1 MAATVLEALKSIT
14 AYPVPLRTLVETA
27 ERRGLSLSDEATQE
41 TLKGKAFNLSK
52 ADTRLWL
59 SLAPNVTQGGQSY
72 SFTDEQRT
80 EFKNRAY
87 KLFNEFEDEAV
98 KPKLIYGYKGSRL

>member
-41 TLKGKAFNLSK
+41 TLKSKAFNLSK
-52 ADTRLWL
+52 ADTLLWL
-59 SLAPNVTQGGQSY
+59 SLARMSLRAGNHTLSQMNSAQSLKTEPI
-72 SFTDEQRT
+72 SCSMSLRT
-80 EFKNRAY
+80 R
-87 KLFNEFEDEAV
+87 
-98 KPKLIYGYKGSRL
+98 R

>member
-52 ADTRLWL
+52 ADTLLWL
-59 SLAPNVTQGGQSY
+59 SLSPRMSLRAGNHTLSQMNSAQS
-72 SFTDEQRT
+72 SKTEPISCSMSLRT
-80 EFKNRAY
+80 R
-87 KLFNEFEDEAV
+87 
-98 KPKLIYGYKGSRL
+98 R

>member
-52 ADTRLWL
+52 ADTLLWL
-59 SLAPNVTQGGQSY
+59 SLAPNVTQGGQKWLCPLAS
-72 SFTDEQRT
+72 
-80 EFKNRAY
+80 RAAY
-87 KLFNEFEDEAV
+87 APLLLRWAYPFRA
-98 KPKLIYGYKGSRL
+98 

>member
-1 MAATVLEALKSIT
+1 MATVLEALKSIT

-27 ERRGLSLSDEATQE
+27 ERRGLSLTDEATQE

-52 ADTRLWL
+52 ADTLLWL

-72 SFTDEQRT
+72 SFSDEQRT
-80 EFKNRAY
+80 QFRNEAQR
-87 KLFNEFEDEAV
+87 LFNEFEEEAEKT
-98 KPKLIYGYKGSRL
+98 KPVYGYKGSRL